1 MYYMMILY
9 TCTLYTD
16 YHIKLVNVLIAIQLP
31 FLCVGMSVCTYANI
45 CFNMQWKHIWST
57 ILAKVEVNIVTAT
70 CDDMHFPSAQHPPL
84 HPDRTPKSLSR
95 VYSSESPWP
104 SPSIHP
110 PKPTVS
116 NLYPTSSDK
125 ALFSHPCLH
134 RNQHTGFFQ
143 KCSIPISQPTDYSI
157 ANLSAQSDI
166 SLLFRPEQV
175 DPSYISVQSLLTP
188 DFIPPKLFPN
198 FRSHTSP
205 LLP

>member
-1 MYYMMILY
+1 MYYIMILY

-31 FLCVGMSVCTYANI
+31 FLCVGLSVCTYANI

-70 CDDMHFPSAQHPPL
+70 CDHMHFPSAEHPPL

-95 VYSSESPWP
+95 VYSTESPWP

-116 NLYPTSSDK
+116 NLYPMSSDK

-134 RNQHTGFFQ
+134 GNQHTGFFQ
-143 KCSIPISQPTDYSI
+143 NVQYLSTNPLTIP
-157 ANLSAQSDI
+157 
-166 SLLFRPEQV
+166 
-175 DPSYISVQSLLTP
+175 
-188 DFIPPKLFPN
+188 
-198 FRSHTSP
+198 
-205 LLP
+205 